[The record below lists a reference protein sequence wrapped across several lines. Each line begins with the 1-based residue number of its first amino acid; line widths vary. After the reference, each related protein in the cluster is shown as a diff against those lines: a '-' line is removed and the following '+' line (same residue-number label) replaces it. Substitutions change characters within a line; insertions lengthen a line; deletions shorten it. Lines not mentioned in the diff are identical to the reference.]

1 MVSVVMLGYLDELDN
16 IFISRSL
23 LLEDSQAQWERSL
36 ISNEIK
42 ALSQVCLYQLY
53 EPGKTV

>member
-1 MVSVVMLGYLDELDN
+1 MLGYLDELDN
-16 IFISRSL
+16 IFISSSL

-42 ALSQVCLYQLY
+42 ALSQVCHYQLY